1 MKRFGKKE
9 ERPMKNQSRVTRRE
23 FMRNCAAGTAGAA
36 VLPYV
41 VKAANGS
48 GTIPTGA
55 NMKLEDYLN
64 HFQVTEEHIQQVMAE
79 ALSRGGD
86 YCDVYFE
93 HNISNY
99 IGLEDKAVNRAYSN
113 VDYGVGIR
121 VLKGD
126 QTGYSFTEE
135 ISLKAMKQAARTAA
149 NIANASAQ
157 IPTAEL
163 TPRPVPNYYPIK
175 TAWEDVSID
184 KKIPF
189 LQTINEKVFALDPR
203 IIKSNIWFINNT
215 SKVLIATSEGK
226 LVYDY
231 RPMGQIAVSCLAEQN
246 GAREQ
251 NGFNL
256 SGRRGIDFFT
266 PETVDR
272 LAGEAVRRTVALFDA
287 VKPQA
292 GEMEVVLA
300 AGSSGILLHEAIG
313 HGMEADFNRK
323 KVSIFSDKINK
334 PVAEKFVSIV
344 DNGTNAHIRG
354 SLNID
359 DEANPTEETYLVEN
373 GILKS
378 YLHDRISAQHYKV
391 KPTGNGRRQSF
402 RYAPLPRMCN
412 TYMLPGPHSK
422 EEIIKSVKKGL
433 YAEDFTNGEVY
444 IGAGD
449 FTFYVKSGYL
459 IENGEITKPVK
470 DVNIIGNGPEVLQKI
485 VMVAD
490 DLKMAEGGWTCGK
503 NGQGVPV
510 SQGLPTVKVSA
521 ITVGGLNA

>member
-1 MKRFGKKE
+1 MKKS
-9 ERPMKNQSRVTRRE
+9 NITRRA
-23 FMRNCAAGTAGAA
+23 FIKNCAMGTAGAA
-36 VLPYV
+36 ALPYA
-41 VKAANGS
+41 VKAADSSLYNQ
-48 GTIPTGA
+48 TGA
-55 NMKLEDYLN
+55 DMELNDYLN
-64 HFQVTEEHIQQVMAE
+64 HFQITETQIRRVIAE

-86 YCDVYFE
+86 YCDLFFQ
-93 HNISNY
+93 HKNSNH
-99 IGLEDKAVNRAYSN
+99 IGLEDKAVNRAYSD

-126 QTGYSFTEE
+126 QTGYSFTED
-135 ISLKAMKQAARTAA
+135 ITLDAMKQAARTAA
-149 NIANASAQ
+149 NIADSSAK
-157 IPTAEL
+157 IRSAEL
-163 TPRPVPNYYPIK
+163 TSQNIPNYYPIK
-175 TAWEDVSID
+175 TAWEAVSID
-184 KKIPF
+184 QKIPF
-189 LQTINEKVFALDPR
+189 LKTINEKVFALDPR

-226 LVYDY
+226 LAYDY
-231 RPMGQIAVSCLAEQN
+231 RPMGQISVSCLAEQN
-246 GAREQ
+246 GVREQ

-256 SGRRGIDFFT
+256 SGRRGIEFFT
-266 PETVDR
+266 PENIDR
-272 LAGEAVRRTVALFDA
+272 LAGEAVRRTVNLFDA
-287 VKPQA
+287 VKPEA

-323 KVSIFSDKINK
+323 EISIFSDKINK

-344 DNGTNAHIRG
+344 DNGTNPHIRG

-359 DEANPTEETYLVEN
+359 DEANATEETFLVKD

-378 YLHDRISAQHYKV
+378 YLHDRISAQYYKV

-402 RYAPLPRMCN
+402 RYAPQPRMRN

-422 EEIIKSVKKGL
+422 AEIIKSVKKGL

-459 IENGEITKPVK
+459 IEDGEITKPVK
-470 DVNIIGNGPEVLQKI
+470 DINIIGNGPEVLKKI

-490 DLKMAEGGWTCGK
+490 DFKMAEGGWTCGK
-503 NGQGVPV
+503 GGQGVPV
-510 SQGLPTVKVSA
+510 SQGLPTVKVSS